1 MSKHNPGPWTVDGQL
16 KDLAGSAIIRDAHGF
31 PVASTRSWI
40 KEQHE
45 ANARLVA
52 SSPRL
57 LKALQDVV
65 NMFQYDEEAT
75 TPDTGAY
82 AVIMEAKA
90 AIAEAEGKDRDDNP
104 HA

>member
-1 MSKHNPGPWTVDGQL
+1 MSKHNPGPWRVDGQAN
-16 KDLAGSAIIRDAHGF
+16 DMAGSAIIRDAGGF

-57 LKALQDVV
+57 LQALKDVV
-65 NMFQYDEEAT
+65 NMFQYDDEAT
-75 TPDTGAY
+75 SPGTGAY
-82 AVIMEAKA
+82 TVVVEAKA
-90 AIAEAEGKDRDDNP
+90 AIAEAEGQ
-104 HA
+104 

>member
-1 MSKHNPGPWTVDGQL
+1 MSKHNPGPWRVVGEAHDM
-16 KDLAGSAIIRDAHGF
+16 AGSAIIHDAHGF

-57 LKALQDVV
+57 LKALKDVV

-75 TPDTGAY
+75 TPGTDAY
-82 AVIMEAKA
+82 TVIMEAKA
-90 AIAEAEGKDRDDNP
+90 AIAEADG
-104 HA
+104 HHG

>member
-1 MSKHNPGPWTVDGQL
+1 MSKHNPGPWTVCGATHDM
-16 KDLAGSAIIRDAHGF
+16 AGSAIIRDANGF

-40 KEQHE
+40 KEQYE

-57 LKALQDVV
+57 LKALNDVV

-75 TPDTGAY
+75 TPGTDAY
-82 AVIMEAKA
+82 TVIMEAKA
-90 AIAEAEGKDRDDNP
+90 AIAEAKG
-104 HA
+104 HHG